1 MGYAVDGF
9 KFVWSQPVVLRDLD
23 TFGHVNNAVYLT
35 YVENG
40 RVDYFRQVLGV
51 TRPLD
56 LNNIIASVTLNFR
69 SQASYG
75 DTLEVGVRTDRI
87 GSKSLTI
94 QHEIRTDDGR
104 IVADATTTQVAF
116 DYERGET
123 IPVPDEWRRIL
134 AEFEGKPELASSL

>member
-1 MGYAVDGF
+1 
-9 KFVWSQPVVLRDLD
+9 
-23 TFGHVNNAVYLT
+23 
-35 YVENG
+35 
-40 RVDYFRQVLGV
+40 
-51 TRPLD
+51 
-56 LNNIIASVTLNFR
+56 VTLNFR

-104 IVADATTTQVAF
+104 IVADASTIQVAF

>member
-104 IVADATTTQVAF
+104 IVADASTIQVAF

-134 AEFEGKPELASSL
+134 AEFEGKPELASGL

>member
-104 IVADATTTQVAF
+104 IVADASTIQVAF